1 MKEAIA
7 LLEPMTRDSVPFVR
21 QGAFI
26 ALAMVLI
33 QVSEKAEPKVK
44 EIRQQF
50 LETISDKHQSIV
62 AKLGAIIAMGIIDAG
77 KCLN

>member
-1 MKEAIA
+1 MNEAIA
-7 LLEPMTRDSVPFVR
+7 LLEPMTRDLVPFVR

-50 LETISDKHQSIV
+50 FGHCQRQASVYCFKIGRNYCTWNH
-62 AKLGAIIAMGIIDAG
+62 
-77 KCLN
+77 